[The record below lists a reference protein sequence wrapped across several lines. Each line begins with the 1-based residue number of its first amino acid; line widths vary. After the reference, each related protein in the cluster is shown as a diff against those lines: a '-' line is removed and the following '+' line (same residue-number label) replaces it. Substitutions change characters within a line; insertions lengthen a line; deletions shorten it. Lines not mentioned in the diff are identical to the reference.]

1 MLCDSFKR
9 EDHFH
14 FIEEEGWDVGSRS
27 DELEPEATVGGSVCA
42 LCAGGLVGWWWYKVG
57 LGVGKLARGR
67 VHGRRE

>member
-42 LCAGGLVGWWWYKVG
+42 LCAGGLVGWWWYKVD
-57 LGVGKLARGR
+57 LGVGKLVRGR